1 MVLSVLMINVTVSIV
16 SCFDED
22 KYISMFAG
30 SDFSIADATLYN
42 LSAIDQNLEGVSA
55 QDMEAL
61 REMDGVTE
69 SGAIYMEESEQKL
82 EGDAWERMKK
92 IYEEHTD
99 WYVQSPDEKE
109 WWDSCVYDRKEI
121 SSHLYGVD
129 ELIFHALELETD
141 KVDWNTFCSGDY
153 AIVSSML
160 DSDGNDADLA
170 LYQVG
175 EKIPVQLPDG
185 STKEYEVI
193 GIGDVPY
200 VMGPMHSHGMDI
212 YITIPAAE
220 YLKVVPQAKGALQ
233 FMINVEK
240 EYLEADEAY
249 VEQYCDVTNQKLDF
263 KSRKMY
269 LQEFKDMV
277 NMFLIVGGAL
287 SAILALIG
295 ILNFINLTYTSIHER
310 KQELKILWSVGMTK
324 KQIASMLSFEGML
337 RMGLAFVLVLTVGQ
351 LLNYYVVYA
360 IAGGMI
366 MFTSHYVIW
375 PMLVCIPV
383 FGVIAALIPRSM
395 VKKIF

>member
-1 MVLSVLMINVTVSIV
+1 M
-16 SCFDED
+16 
-22 KYISMFAG
+22 
-30 SDFSIADATLYN
+30 
-42 LSAIDQNLEGVSA
+42 
-55 QDMEAL
+55 
-61 REMDGVTE
+61 
-69 SGAIYMEESEQKL
+69 
-82 EGDAWERMKK
+82 
-92 IYEEHTD
+92 
-99 WYVQSPDEKE
+99 
-109 WWDSCVYDRKEI
+109 
-121 SSHLYGVD
+121 D

-249 VEQYCDVTNQKLDF
+249 VEQYCNVTNQKLDF

-324 KQIASMLSFEGML
+324 KQIASMLSFEGLM
-337 RMGLAFVLVLTVGQ
+337 RMGLAFALVLTVGQ
-351 LLNYYVVYA
+351 LLNYYIVYA

>member
-1 MVLSVLMINVTVSIV
+1 M
-16 SCFDED
+16 
-22 KYISMFAG
+22 
-30 SDFSIADATLYN
+30 
-42 LSAIDQNLEGVSA
+42 
-55 QDMEAL
+55 
-61 REMDGVTE
+61 
-69 SGAIYMEESEQKL
+69 
-82 EGDAWERMKK
+82 
-92 IYEEHTD
+92 
-99 WYVQSPDEKE
+99 
-109 WWDSCVYDRKEI
+109 
-121 SSHLYGVD
+121 YGVD

-249 VEQYCDVTNQKLDF
+249 VEQYCNVTNQKL
-263 KSRKMY
+263 
-269 LQEFKDMV
+269 EF
-277 NMFLIVGGAL
+277 
-287 SAILALIG
+287 
-295 ILNFINLTYTSIHER
+295 
-310 KQELKILWSVGMTK
+310 
-324 KQIASMLSFEGML
+324 
-337 RMGLAFVLVLTVGQ
+337 
-351 LLNYYVVYA
+351 
-360 IAGGMI
+360 
-366 MFTSHYVIW
+366 
-375 PMLVCIPV
+375 
-383 FGVIAALIPRSM
+383 
-395 VKKIF
+395 